1 MLRITL
7 ALVVLLMLSGCNKT
21 VLLDR
26 KIPHRLADDAMVTV
40 WARDTDGKLIR
51 VRAYLSADR
60 TWVADELILE
70 APPAVPPK

>member
-7 ALVVLLMLSGCNKT
+7 ALVVLQMLSGCSKT

-26 KIPHRLADDAMVTV
+26 KIPHRLADDASVTV

-51 VRAYLSADR
+51 VRAHLPADR
-60 TWVADELILE
+60 TWVADELLLE
-70 APPAVPPK
+70 AAPAVPPK